1 MFTIFQD
8 ISVTSVPSLV
18 YFKNGE
24 PEVYND
30 NLMNEEAMT
39 TFIQDNFKANLDVIE
54 DLSFAQIKQMVVD
67 RDYVLVYACKFC
79 HHSVKIFGT

>member
-1 MFTIFQD
+1 
-8 ISVTSVPSLV
+8 
-18 YFKNGE
+18 
-24 PEVYND
+24 
-30 NLMNEEAMT
+30 MNEEAMT

-79 HHSVKIFGT
+79 QSVEIAGILCHPNFT